1 MLLMQT
7 QGTTLLDVERV
18 LTSPPYRQ
26 RLMRNCPDAQVRSF
40 WEQFGVLD
48 KRQQDHQTASTL
60 NKMHVLSRSLP
71 LRFALGQ
78 PTSTIDFRKLLANR
92 ITLVVDL
99 SDIGDEP
106 AAIMGAIIINAF
118 RPLIVSGTRT
128 PIAS

>member
-1 MLLMQT
+1 
-7 QGTTLLDVERV
+7 
-18 LTSPPYRQ
+18 
-26 RLMRNCPDAQVRSF
+26 
-40 WEQFGVLD
+40 
-48 KRQQDHQTASTL
+48 
-60 NKMHVLSRSLP
+60 MHVLSRSLP

-106 AAIMGAIIINAF
+106 AAITGAIIINAF